1 MIEWILSGLVSLL
14 AWLWNSAMTLY
25 YLAGFFVVL
34 GGFVVFIGSIAHHF
48 WKRSHEQRPTR
59 PTRPSA
65 QPRVTVH
72 VENLNVTLELTGSQL
87 RGLLS
92 EGTLPALPPANHPD
106 ECGGV

>member
-48 WKRSHEQRPTR
+48 WKRSLEPDAT
-59 PTRPSA
+59 PVPA
-65 QPRVTVH
+65 QPRMTVH
-72 VENLNVTLELTGSQL
+72 VENMNVTLELTEAQL

-92 EGTLPALPPANHPD
+92 ETDLRALPAPREREED
-106 ECGGV
+106 D